1 MAQTDADAK
10 PSRPHPWSLGVMVV
24 ENGLRLVLSSNTEVG
39 SATKAHTIHLEAF
52 DQPRRQ
58 RRADYS
64 LAACD
69 L

>member
-1 MAQTDADAK
+1 
-10 PSRPHPWSLGVMVV
+10 MVV